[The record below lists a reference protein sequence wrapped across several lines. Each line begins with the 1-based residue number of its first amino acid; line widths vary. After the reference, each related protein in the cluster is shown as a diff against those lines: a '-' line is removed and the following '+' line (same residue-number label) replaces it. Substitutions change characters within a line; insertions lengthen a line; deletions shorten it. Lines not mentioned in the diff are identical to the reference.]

1 MKRTIIWSMAMLI
14 MALLLGACAESK
26 LRMAVATM
34 NRKCPLSLN
43 EAGTLDEV
51 TLDDNIIILKVTPS
65 DAILEG
71 LDEMPELPKLL
82 TKNFLLGLKEGNA
95 EIIKTMSDA
104 QVKVR
109 TVIISPNSSK
119 EYVGEFSSEEIAELM
134 NDKGNSLDAAL
145 QSFCETVNKLLPED
159 IEDGITQTE
168 VLLEDDYL
176 VYKYAIDESKES
188 MSEWKEMKNEIKRD
202 LIEIIRTD
210 PTNLGGRSFLELV
223 IKTNRGLTFRYEGS
237 TSKESVDVII
247 TNTELKRFLD

>member
-1 MKRTIIWSMAMLI
+1 MLI

-34 NRKCPLSLN
+34 NRKCPSSLN
-43 EAGTLDEV
+43 EVGTLDEV
-51 TLDDNIIILKVTPS
+51 TLDGNIIIFKVTPS
-65 DAILEG
+65 DAFLEG

-82 TKNFLLGLKEGNA
+82 TKSFLLGLKDGNA
-95 EIIKTMSDA
+95 EIIKTISDA

-145 QSFCETVNKLLPED
+145 QSLCETVNKLLPEED

-176 VYKYAIDESKES
+176 VYKYAIDESKGS

-210 PTNLGGRSFLELV
+210 PTNLGGRSLLKLV

-247 TNTELKRFLD
+247 TNTELKRLLD